1 MQPMDYRIQ
10 VQNPFEGAIQGVQA
24 GFNLSNAM
32 DQSAAR
38 QQDLA
43 QKQYAL
49 EQQKQMQADLGV
61 LAEKQNP
68 SAQDFAAI
76 TTKYPTLAEHFKNT
90 WSMLN
95 TDQQKNRLS
104 QATQVYAALNA
115 GKPEIAKDLLTKQV
129 EAARN
134 AGQDKDAQNA
144 ETMLKMV
151 DLHPNVALNS
161 AGLML
166 SSVLGPEKFAST
178 FSTLSKLPSEIA
190 TGEATAA
197 KTSAEAKQKAFEAA
211 NTPQR
216 LDLENRYK
224 GAEIRNLD
232 SQIGER
238 AGRLGLDRDKLQSE
252 TELKLYELNQKTNPA
267 LNLEGDA
274 KKIINDSAVASVA
287 ADQSANQMLDLAG
300 RLEKQGG
307 GYGAFGSASEWVKKQ
322 TGNQDALTQ
331 MRQEYTRIR
340 SSQVSKML
348 PPGAASD
355 KDVSLAMQGFPPDTA
370 DVKTMASFLRG
381 MSKLSAYTA
390 VTENAKAEWVNA
402 VGHLG
407 KPKTDINVDGVNVP
421 AGSTFTDFAKQY
433 LGAKVEQKQTQQ
445 AQAQVQSRS
454 YMRYANPQGAQ

>member
-1 MQPMDYRIQ
+1 MQPMNYSID
-10 VQNPFEGAIQGVQA
+10 VQQPFQNALGGVQA
-24 GFNLSNAM
+24 GLGLSNAI
-32 DQSAAR
+32 DQNNAR
-38 QQDLA
+38 QRDLA

-49 EQQKQMQADLGV
+49 DQQKQMNVDLGA
-61 LAEKQNP
+61 LAQKQNP
-68 SAQDFAAI
+68 QAQDFAAI
-76 TTKYPTLAEHFKNT
+76 TTKYPALAEHFKNT

-95 TDQQKNRLS
+95 TDQQQSRLG

-115 GKPEIAKDLLTKQV
+115 GKPDIAKDLLTKQRD
-129 EAARN
+129 AATN
-134 AGQDKDAQNA
+134 AGNAQDAQA
-144 ETMLKMV
+144 ADTMLKMV
-151 DLHPNVALNS
+151 DLHPQVALNS

-166 SSVLGPEKFAST
+166 SSVLGPEKFSST
-178 FSTLSKLPSEIA
+178 FSTLSKLPSEVA
-190 TGEATAA
+190 AGEAGATKARY
-197 KTSAEAKQKAFEAA
+197 EAN

-274 KKIINDSAVASVA
+274 KKIINDSTVASVA
-287 ADQSANQMLDLAG
+287 ADQSSNSMLSLASQ
-300 RLEKQGG
+300 LEKSGA
-307 GYGAFGSASEWVKKQ
+307 GYGAFGSASEWLKKT

-355 KDVSLAMQGFPPDTA
+355 KDISLAMAGFPPDTA
-370 DVKTMASFLRG
+370 DANTMASFLRG
-381 MSKLSAYTA
+381 MAKLNTYTA
-390 VTENAKAEWVNA
+390 VTENAKAEWVNS

-407 KPKTDINVDGVNVP
+407 KPKTDINVDGINVP
-421 AGSTFTDFAKQY
+421 AGSTFTDFARQY
-433 LGAKVEQKQTQQ
+433 TDSKVAQRQTQQ
-445 AQAQVQSRS
+445 AQSQVQTRS
-454 YMRYANPQGAQ
+454 YMRHAQGAQ

>member
-1 MQPMDYRIQ
+1 MQPMNYTID
-10 VQNPFEGAIQGVQA
+10 VQQPFQNALGGVQA
-24 GFNLSNAM
+24 GLGLSTAM
-32 DQSAAR
+32 DQNAAR
-38 QQDLA
+38 QQELQ
-43 QKQYAL
+43 QKQFAL
-49 EQQKQMQADLGV
+49 QQQKQMQEDLGK
-61 LAEKQNP
+61 LAQNP
-68 SAQDFAAI
+68 NPQAQDFASI
-76 TTKYPTLAEHFKNT
+76 TTKYPSLAEHFKNT

-95 TDQQKNRLS
+95 QDQQQARLG

-115 GKPEIAKDLLTKQV
+115 GKPDIAKDLLTKQRD
-129 EAARN
+129 AALN
-134 AGQDKDAQNA
+134 SGKTEDAQA
-144 ETMLKMV
+144 ADTMLKMV
-151 DLHPNVALNS
+151 DLHPQVALNS

-166 SSVLGPEKFAST
+166 SSVLGPDKFATT
-178 FSTLSKLPSEIA
+178 FSTLAKLPGEVKA
-190 TGEATAA
+190 GEAAA
-197 KTSAEAKQKAFEAA
+197 TQKVYEAA

-274 KKIINDSAVASVA
+274 KKIINDSTVASVA
-287 ADQSANQMLDLAG
+287 ADQSSNQMLNLASQ
-300 RLEKQGG
+300 LEKTGG
-307 GYGAFGSASEWVKKQ
+307 GYGTFGSAAEWLKKT

-355 KDVSLAMQGFPPDTA
+355 KDISLAMAGFPPDTA
-370 DVKTMASFLRG
+370 DSNTMASFLRG
-381 MSKLSAYTA
+381 MAKLNTYTA

-407 KPKTDINVDGVNVP
+407 KPKTDINVDGINVP
-421 AGSTFTDFAKQY
+421 AGSTFTDFARQY
-433 LGAKVEQKQTQQ
+433 MDSKVAQRQTQQ
-445 AQAQVQSRS
+445 AQSQVQTRS
-454 YMRYANPQGAQ
+454 YMRHAQPGAQ